1 MSEPNWYGKP
11 YYSLD
16 AYCREQF
23 GRKCYKVALNAHMT
37 CPNRDGTLG
46 TRGCIFCSAGGSGEF
61 AVDVG
66 GSNGEVQID
75 AESGV
80 SGRLSMNPGNFL
92 PSQNALADLDGQL
105 RKGIRLIEGKLGIR
119 PDTDKSGNQPN
130 TDKPG
135 ISLNAENLVG
145 HYDKNSEKS
154 ESPDII
160 AYFQAYT
167 NTYAP
172 VAYLEQIFSQALS
185 HPRVCG
191 ISIATRPDCLP
202 QEVLLLLA
210 SLRQRYPK
218 KFIWVELGLQTIHG
232 HTADFIRRGYDLTC
246 FEQSVGALQALNIPV
261 IVHVILGLPGEGRA
275 QMLETISYLNGLG
288 IFGVKLQLLHVL
300 EGTDLAELYLKG
312 DFTVLDKEEYL
323 DILVDCLGHL
333 SPRIVVH
340 RVTGDGPKR
349 ILVAPTWSGNKR
361 DVLNSLHR
369 LMRERSARQGRLCD
383 L

>member
-1 MSEPNWYGKP
+1 MAEPNWYGKP

-37 CPNRDGTLG
+37 CPNRDGSLG

-61 AVDVG
+61 AVEVG
-66 GSNGEVQID
+66 DGGGGFQID
-75 AESGV
+75 VESGV
-80 SGRLSMNPGNFL
+80 SSRLSMNPENFL

-105 RKGIRLIEGKLGIR
+105 RKGIQLIEGKLGIR
-119 PDTDKSGNQPN
+119 PDTDKPGNQPD

-135 ISLNAENLVG
+135 SPLNAENLMG

-154 ESPDII
+154 ETPGII

-172 VAYLEQIFSQALS
+172 AAYLEQIFSQALS
-185 HPRVCG
+185 HPLVCG

-202 QEVLLLLA
+202 HEVLSLLA
-210 SLRQRYPK
+210 TLRQRYLN

-232 HTADFIRRGYDLTC
+232 RTADFIRRGYDLIC
-246 FEQSVGALQALNIPV
+246 FERSVGALQALNIPV

-275 QMLETISYLNGLG
+275 QMLETISYLNRLG

-300 EGTDLAELYLKG
+300 EGTDLAELYSKG
-312 DFTVLDKEEYL
+312 ALTVLDKEEYL
-323 DILVDCLGHL
+323 DILVDCLEHL
-333 SPRIVVH
+333 SPKIVVH

-349 ILVAPTWSGNKR
+349 ILIAPTWSGNKR

-369 LMRERSARQGRLCD
+369 LMRERDARQGRLCD